1 MIASLLHRWFRAPFA
16 GSPMQSHAPIARHG
30 ARASYKL
37 RVEELEQR
45 VVPAWVVKDL
55 TTLTPAALT
64 SNLTSGSKDI
74 IANVVYT
81 GAPGAA
87 GTFTD
92 TASTI
97 GFSSGIIL
105 SSGAAKSLPGPNNSP
120 STTTSNGTASDPSLD
135 AIIAPTPGF
144 DASVLTFNY
153 TPKGAFVLFTFAF
166 GSEEYPEF
174 APPNITPFNDVFA
187 FFVNGTNAALLP
199 GTATPVSIANVNLV
213 TNANDYVDNF
223 TNAAGPIYGTHNT
236 QMDGYTKVLT
246 VSLPVVPNQKNV
258 IKLAVEDAGDSLYD
272 TFVMIKT
279 GSLASYA
286 LPTYG
291 PLRFT
296 YHPLTKQYSG
306 DFTVVNNNSISII
319 SPIYMLFQSLP
330 PGVKVVNATGTSP
343 SGYKYIFMGNNL
355 KSGGSLKAT
364 VYFTDPLNVNLG
376 TYFLHPPIIVTGIL
390 F

>member
-1 MIASLLHRWFRAPFA
+1 MIASLLRRWFRAPVA
-16 GSPMQSHAPIARHG
+16 GSPAQSHAPIVRG
-30 ARASYKL
+30 ARSSCKL
-37 RVEELEQR
+37 RFEELEQR
-45 VVPAWVVKDL
+45 IVPAWVVNDL
-55 TTLTPAALT
+55 TTLTPATLLK
-64 SNLTSGSKDI
+64 NLTAGSSDI
-74 IANVVYT
+74 VTNIAYT
-81 GAPGAA
+81 GAPVAA
-87 GTFTD
+87 GLFTD

-97 GFSSGIIL
+97 GFSSGVIL
-105 SSGAAKSLPGPNNSP
+105 TSGGAKGVVGPNNSP

-153 TPKGAFVLFTFAF
+153 TPKGAFVLFTFVF

-187 FFVNGTNAALLP
+187 FFVNGKNAALLP

-213 TNANDYVDNF
+213 TNSSDYIDNF
-223 TNAAGPIYGTHNT
+223 TNAGGPIYGTHNT

-246 VSLPVVPNQKNV
+246 VSLPVIPNKSNV

-272 TFVMIKT
+272 SYVLIKT

-319 SPIYMLFQSLP
+319 SPIYMIFQSLP
-330 PGVKVVNATGTSP
+330 PGVQVLNATGTSP

-355 KSGGSLKAT
+355 KPGGTLKAP
-364 VYFTDPLNVNLG
+364 VYFSDPLNINLG
-376 TYFLHPPIIVTGIL
+376 TYFLHPPIIVAGIL